1 MATFLN
7 LALTITI
14 WLLVTADLSWPNIVL
29 GAGIGLLLSRM
40 KSKRA
45 VPVKKILSLLWDVV
59 IAIPKAY
66 IEAFEMIFWPH
77 NQEEI
82 TTMPGSASRASEVVF
97 LEIFLITFTP
107 KTIVLDQ
114 RKGGGY
120 DVHQVVRR

>member
-7 LALTITI
+7 LVLTITI
-14 WLLVTADLSWPNIVL
+14 WLLITADLSWPNIIL
-29 GAGIGLLLSRM
+29 GVGIGLLLARM
-40 KSKRA
+40 KSQQA
-45 VPVKKILSLLWDVV
+45 VPLKKILSLLWDVV
-59 IAIPKAY
+59 VAIPKAY
-66 IEAFEMIFWPH
+66 IEAFEMILWPH
-77 NQEEI
+77 QVER
-82 TTMPGSASRASEVVF
+82 TTIMPGSSSRASEVVF